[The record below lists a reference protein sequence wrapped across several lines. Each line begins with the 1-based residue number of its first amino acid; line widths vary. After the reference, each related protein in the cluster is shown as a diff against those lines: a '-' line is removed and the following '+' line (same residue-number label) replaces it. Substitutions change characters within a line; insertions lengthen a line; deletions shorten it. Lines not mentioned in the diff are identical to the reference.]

1 MWEILNEAVQDC
13 LTKSHYKVYIAID
26 NIDRIDL
33 IKGIFDKIIE
43 EKKLQDFITQYRVS
57 LNQCIIRFN
66 NCSQIEISTCN
77 ENRRGYKVH
86 TLIVDADIDYDT
98 VRTVLCTCKIPYYY
112 WNYQTANIYD
122 NPKHYQVE
130 FLSIITE
137 KGAEIICPIKIR

>member
-13 LTKSHYKVYIAID
+13 LTKSHYKIYIAIN

-43 EKKLQDFITQYRVS
+43 EKKLQNFITQYRAN
-57 LNQCIIRFN
+57 LNQCVIQFN

-77 ENRRGYKVH
+77 ENRRGCRVH
-86 TLIVDADIDYDT
+86 TLIVDADIDYNI
-98 VRTVLCTCKIPYYY
+98 VRTVLYTYKIPYHY

-122 NPKHYQVE
+122 NPKHYEVK
-130 FLSIITE
+130 FFSITTE
-137 KGAEIICPIKIR
+137 KGAEIICPIKIQ